1 MNTLKHEIAITSKAN
16 TFRDHVVVG
25 KTPINGHG
33 IQNHSFDVFWSYM
46 HLNPLECQQNWN
58 VLPILHHVNIDVDP
72 LLHIDSGDLICIVSN
87 IISF

>member
-1 MNTLKHEIAITSKAN
+1 
-16 TFRDHVVVG
+16 
-25 KTPINGHG
+25 
-33 IQNHSFDVFWSYM
+33 M